1 MAGPTDGARRAAQAD
16 TAVARD
22 LSGSPTAA
30 QREAIDARV
39 KTGLS
44 LYPALKPIADKY
56 GISPED
62 LSALHV
68 VETRGK
74 GDPMGSMSS
83 AGASG
88 PFQITA
94 ITRKQYPVSQ
104 QYGTTFETDAD
115 IAAQHLAA
123 AKKAGFSSF
132 GAQAMTYTA
141 GMEGVKRWAGG
152 AQSGVGQHSK
162 EYVPMA
168 VYARQAV
175 QAQLPD
181 YVKQLER
188 ERKMAAADA
197 GMKAFKE
204 YPYTPMTGGVLGV
217 SEAAEAASRKAR
229 NDARDSAS
237 AEAAAK
243 PQTPYA
249 QYGYK

>member
-16 TAVARD
+16 VAVSRD
-22 LSGSPTAA
+22 LSGPPTAA
-30 QREAIDARV
+30 QREALEARM
-39 KTGLS
+39 KTAVS
-44 LYPALKPIADKY
+44 LYPALKPIADKHGVPVSY
-56 GISPED
+56 
-62 LSALHV
+62 LMALHV

-74 GDPMGSMSS
+74 GDPMAKESS
-83 AGASG
+83 AGATG
-88 PFQITA
+88 PFQITP
-94 ITRKQYPVSQ
+94 ITRKQYPPSQ
-104 QYGTTFETDAD
+104 QYSTVFETDAD

-123 AKKAGFSSF
+123 AKKAGFGSF

-168 VYARQAV
+168 VYAQRTLEER
-175 QAQLPD
+175 LPD
-181 YVKQLER
+181 YAKQLER

-217 SEAAEAASRKAR
+217 SEAQEAASRKAR
-229 NDARDSAS
+229 NDARDSAA
-237 AEAAAK
+237 AEATAK
-243 PQTPYA
+243 PQTPYT

>member
-1 MAGPTDGARRAAQAD
+1 MGPG
-16 TAVARD
+16 
-22 LSGSPTAA
+22 
-30 QREAIDARV
+30 
-39 KTGLS
+39 KF
-44 LYPALKPIADKY
+44 KP
-56 GISPED
+56 
-62 LSALHV
+62 
-68 VETRGK
+68 
-74 GDPMGSMSS
+74 
-83 AGASG
+83 
-88 PFQITA
+88 
-94 ITRKQYPVSQ
+94 
-104 QYGTTFETDAD
+104 
-115 IAAQHLAA
+115 
-123 AKKAGFSSF
+123 F

-237 AEAAAK
+237 AEAAAHGVVIDLALLQRQAAAGRQRSERGLGVLAWNPGFCEGRRDAHGAVHRLQAGMRHK
-243 PQTPYA
+243 GQ
-249 QYGYK
+249 